1 MGEDFNV
8 QSLKD
13 IRFFSNLSDSE
24 LKEVLGRITVR
35 KFKGNGII
43 LNEED
48 TNEFLYMILS
58 GSVKVIRT
66 SEDGKE
72 TIIAMHRA
80 SDFFGEMTLIDGK
93 TVPATVSAREDSLIA
108 LISKEDF
115 HELLL
120 ANPKIAGV
128 LLEMLCF
135 RLREAWEK
143 IRILTYRNAS
153 LRIKALLLMLANDY
167 GEKTAEGETLNIKLT
182 HQSIADMANL
192 TRETVTRV
200 LDRLQREGEITMLK
214 SRLIRLNPL
223 FFERGEGGVSRQ

>member
-1 MGEDFNV
+1 MGEDFGI
-8 QSLKD
+8 QGLRE
-13 IRFFSNLSDSE
+13 IGLFSTLSDQE
-24 LKEVLGRITVR
+24 LGEVLGRITIR
-35 KFKGNGII
+35 KYKSNGII

-80 SDFFGEMTLIDGK
+80 ADFFGEMTLIDGK

-115 HELLL
+115 HSLLF
-120 ANPKIAGV
+120 AHRKIAGV
-128 LLEMLCF
+128 ILEMLCA
-135 RLREAWEK
+135 RLRDSWEK

-153 LRIKALLLMLANDY
+153 LRIKALLLMLAGEY

-182 HQSIADMANL
+182 HQSLADMTNL

-200 LDRLQREGEITMLK
+200 LDRLQKEGEITMLK

-223 FFERGEGGVSRQ
+223 FFEKGEGGFSRQ